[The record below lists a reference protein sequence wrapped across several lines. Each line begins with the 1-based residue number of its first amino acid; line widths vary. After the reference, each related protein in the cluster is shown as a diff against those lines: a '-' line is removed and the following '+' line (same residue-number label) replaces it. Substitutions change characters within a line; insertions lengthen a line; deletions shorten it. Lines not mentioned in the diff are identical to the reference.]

1 MIATEEGQLLYE
13 AAYFL
18 GRQTNNAAEYLAL
31 IHALKQVER
40 YESQSICIYSDSE
53 LLVRQISGQYR
64 VKSPKLAQL
73 YQQAQLLLLKVSTWS
88 IRHLPREENT
98 RADELANLA
107 MDQQRNIVVLDIGSA
122 GSDQP
127 DLEEQ
132 SGATD
137 YSTPAVQ
144 PSPGKSSTMP
154 ESPVNR
160 AVRIVVTRAPN
171 AEVCPSGGCSPAN
184 FTVESVLPAKL
195 CVHAAHA
202 ILPTLLAILNTEPQ
216 EFAAVPTLTVHCTR
230 PGCGAVFHLSPVRS
244 SNGKKHR
251 AKS

>member
-1 MIATEEGQLLYE
+1 MITTEEGQHLYE

-31 IHALKQVER
+31 IQALKQAER
-40 YESQSICIYSDSE
+40 YESQSLCVYSDSE

-73 YQQAQLLLLKVSTWS
+73 YQQVQLLLLKVSTWS

-107 MDQQRNIVVLDIGSA
+107 MDQQRDIVVLDIGAA

-132 SGATD
+132 SGSTD
-137 YSTPAVQ
+137 CSTPAVQ
-144 PSPGKSSTMP
+144 PSSGQPATMP
-154 ESPVNR
+154 QPPANR
-160 AVRIVVTRAPN
+160 AVRVVVARAPN
-171 AEVCPSGGCSPAN
+171 TEVCPSGGGSPVD
-184 FTVESVLPAKL
+184 FTVESVLPADL
-195 CVHAAHA
+195 CIHAAHA
-202 ILPTLLAILNTEPQ
+202 ILPTLLAILNTEPR

-251 AKS
+251 SKS